1 MRAARNEMV
10 HTDAVVVVDGVVVL
24 GVALELGG
32 TPACS
37 KNPVP
42 RWELYGGAHRP
53 AEDQRRMKASNRT
66 RNSHAGSID
75 LLVSFDSLR

>member
-1 MRAARNEMV
+1 MV
-10 HTDAVVVVDGVVVL
+10 HADAVVVVDGVVVL

-42 RWELYGGAHRP
+42 RWELYGAASPRRRP
-53 AEDQRRMKASNRT
+53 AQNE
-66 RNSHAGSID
+66 G
-75 LLVSFDSLR
+75 